1 MKSEVE
7 AIAVFKEDLEDEQKR
22 VLKEADQKV
31 FKLKLENEA
40 MRMTIKKMADES
52 SRTNNANAKILT
64 QMSVRARTDTQE
76 TQTDLPQND
85 VEVVDISED
94 MLERRLNAM
103 NKESR

>member
-1 MKSEVE
+1 
-7 AIAVFKEDLEDEQKR
+7 
-22 VLKEADQKV
+22 
-31 FKLKLENEA
+31 

-52 SRTNNANAKILT
+52 SRTNNANAKILN
-64 QMSVRARTDTQE
+64 QMSLRTRTDTQE

-94 MLERRLNAM
+94 MLERRLSSM

>member
-1 MKSEVE
+1 MKAEVE

-22 VLKEADQKV
+22 VLKEADLKV
-31 FKLKLENEA
+31 FKLKLENET

-64 QMSVRARTDTQE
+64 QMSLRARTDTQE
-76 TQTDLPQND
+76 TQTDLPND

-94 MLERRLNAM
+94 MLERRLSAM